1 MMIMKE
7 TNFPDGTLSAYL
19 DGDVDVETR
28 TAIEASPK
36 LMAQVAVLRE
46 ADAALRRRLGNRPK
60 PTPLQIG
67 EAALGFN
74 KIDLS
79 REPHAQRQAAL
90 LREFWTELEP
100 PLIAKPSFLEKARVF
115 VAELISGSGA
125 RPALAFGLRGAQE
138 GVYMA
143 GDYQI
148 VIETDT
154 DFDDPTRMALSGLVM
169 GLDDDEQLSADLW
182 RDDASA
188 KLTAALDE
196 FGNFTFDQLESGQY
210 ELLITGQSLTIH
222 VPNLEL

>member
-1 MMIMKE
+1 MKE
-7 TNFPDGTLSAYL
+7 KSFPDGTLSAYL
-19 DGDVDVETR
+19 DNDVDAETR
-28 TAIEASPK
+28 LAIESDAD
-36 LMAQVAVLRE
+36 LMRQVAELRA
-46 ADAALRRRLGNRPK
+46 ADDILRQRLGNRPK

-67 EAALGFN
+67 EAALNMGSVE
-74 KIDLS
+74 LT
-79 REPHAQRQAAL
+79 REPHGQRQAKL
-90 LREFWTELEP
+90 LREFWASLEP
-100 PLIAKPSFLEKARVF
+100 TPVKIPSLLERTRLF
-115 VAELISGSGA
+115 VAELISSSNQ
-125 RPALAFGLRGAQE
+125 PALAFGLRGAQE
-138 GVYMA
+138 GIYMA

-169 GLDDDEQLSADLW
+169 GIENERLSADLW

-188 KLTAALDE
+188 KLTTPLDE